1 MNMKRNNETSIN
13 ELHKLFKSEG
23 ADKLAD
29 FVTALL
35 PDAVVFRV
43 DKNRKVQ
50 FWSKGA
56 EKHLGY
62 TAKNLIGEKCLSGIR
77 CVECVSGCGLSQ
89 TGKIENYPITLYSAE
104 GVPKDFKKYA
114 IAFQDDNGVFN
125 GGLEVLFLEEK
136 EYKKPSNHEVKNNF
150 GIISNDPEIFK
161 VFDMIRK
168 VSQTDLPVLVRG
180 ESGTGKELV
189 ARAIHDE
196 SPRKNSP
203 FIAINCAA
211 LNASLL
217 ESELFGHVK
226 GAFTGAFRD
235 HLGVFDRARGGS
247 LFLDEIAEI
256 PIELQAKLLR
266 VLETGEY
273 TSLGGEKTIIS
284 DVRIITATHRALR
297 EEAKSGRFRQDLLY
311 RLRVVPIFIPNLRS
325 RPGDIPLIANHIL
338 KQYFDRKQV
347 PEFSKSTL
355 NRLMNY
361 DWPGNIREL
370 RNVVHYA
377 SIMSDGKIINE
388 SDLPPDFANKQD
400 KEIHT
405 SAVKLEKY
413 TLTAELVEEALRKAG
428 GNLKVAASLLDI
440 SRTSLWRYRKH
451 FSLKLTSAI
460 SQ

>member
-1 MNMKRNNETSIN
+1 MFHNVAMEHKNETSAI
-13 ELHKLFKSEG
+13 ELQKRFKSES
-23 ADKLAD
+23 AANLAD
-29 FVTALL
+29 FVAALL
-35 PDAVVFRV
+35 PDAIVFRV
-43 DKNRKVQ
+43 DKNRIVQ

-62 TAKNLIGEKCLSGIR
+62 KAKSLIGQKCLSGIR
-77 CVECVSGCGLSQ
+77 CVECVSECGLSQ
-89 TGKIENYPITLYSAE
+89 RGSIENSPITLYSSA
-104 GVPKDFKKYA
+104 GNPKDFRKYT
-114 IAFQDDNGVFN
+114 IAFQDDFGEFN
-125 GGLEVLFLEEK
+125 GGLEVLFLDEK
-136 EYKKPSNHEVKNNF
+136 GYKKPSNHEVENNF
-150 GIISNDPEIFK
+150 GLISNDPEVFK

-196 SPRKNSP
+196 SPRKNNP

-235 HLGVFDRARGGS
+235 HLGVFERARGGS

-273 TSLGGEKTIIS
+273 TPLGGEKSITA
-284 DVRIITATHRALR
+284 DVRIISATHRALR
-297 EEAKSGRFRQDLLY
+297 EEARNGKFRQDLLY

-338 KQYFDRKQV
+338 KQYFDGKQV
-347 PEFSKSTL
+347 PVFNKSAL
-355 NRLMNY
+355 SRLMNY
-361 DWPGNIREL
+361 DWLGNIREL

-377 SIMSDGKIINE
+377 SIMSDGKVINE
-388 SDLPPDFANKQD
+388 NDLPPDFASKQD
-400 KEIHT
+400 QAMHHP
-405 SAVKLEKY
+405 ALKLKKNV
-413 TLTAELVEEALRKAG
+413 LTTEVIQDALRRAN
-428 GNLKVAASLLDI
+428 GNLNFAASLLDI
-440 SRTSLWRYRKH
+440 SRTSLWRYRKN
-451 FSLKLTSAI
+451 FNL
-460 SQ
+460 

>member
-1 MNMKRNNETSIN
+1 MFHNDNMKHNNETSVN
-13 ELHKLFKSEG
+13 ELQKLFMSDG
-23 ADKLAD
+23 AGKLAD
-29 FVTALL
+29 FVSALL
-35 PDAVVFRV
+35 PDAVVFLV
-43 DKNRKVQ
+43 DKNRNVQ

-62 TAKNLIGEKCLSGIR
+62 TANYLIGKKCLSGIR

-89 TGKIENYPITLYSAE
+89 SAKIENYPITLYSSE
-104 GVPKDFKKYA
+104 GIPKDFHKYA
-114 IAFQDDNGVFN
+114 IAFEDDAGEFN
-125 GGLEVLFLEEK
+125 GGLEVLFLAEK
-136 EYKKPSNHEVKNNF
+136 VYKQPNNHQIENNF
-150 GIISNDPEIFK
+150 GLISNDPEIFK

-196 SPRKNSP
+196 SPRKNNP

-226 GAFTGAFRD
+226 GAFTGAFRE

-273 TSLGGEKTIIS
+273 TPLGGEKSIIS
-284 DVRIITATHRALR
+284 DVRIISATHRALR
-297 EEAKSGRFRQDLLY
+297 EEAKKGKFRQDLLY

-325 RPGDIPLIANHIL
+325 RPADIPLIANHIL

-347 PEFSKSTL
+347 PVFSKTAL

-361 DWPGNIREL
+361 AWLGNIREL

-377 SIMSDGKIINE
+377 SIMSDGKVINE
-388 SDLPPDFANKQD
+388 SDLPPDFASKHDQ
-400 KEIHT
+400 EIDCP
-405 SAVKLEKY
+405 AVKLKKNV
-413 TLTAELVEEALRKAG
+413 LTTEAIADALKRAH
-428 GNLKVAASLLDI
+428 GNLNLAASLLDI
-440 SRTSLWRYRKH
+440 SRTSLWRYRKN
-451 FSLKLTSAI
+451 FNI
-460 SQ
+460 